1 MTSDAERLA
10 QLLLELRMNAETL
23 GKSLGKNDGD
33 TIRNVLKG
41 KYGLSAKLARA
52 IADKYG
58 VSFTWLRTGEGEM
71 FAKKA
76 DPGLSSKRFEDM
88 PAFSSANGDKD
99 FIISQQRELIA
110 SQSNLIKKLISKIE
124 ELEKSR

>member
-52 IADKYG
+52 CCLGGKGPRVQIPASRRALNEG
-58 VSFTWLRTGEGEM
+58 ISISGPLSF
-71 FAKKA
+71 FA
-76 DPGLSSKRFEDM
+76 LSCNWKF
-88 PAFSSANGDKD
+88 FT
-99 FIISQQRELIA
+99 
-110 SQSNLIKKLISKIE
+110 
-124 ELEKSR
+124 